1 MKGERDA
8 YHLVEL
14 GHEDLD
20 VAQHR
25 TARAVAR
32 EVRLRPDVPVRAVP
46 LLLVLQVE
54 ARDGRVV
61 AALLRHVAHARFRR
75 IHHAREGLADDR
87 VVRLLA
93 ALVVRND
100 GRGDVGLVVPA
111 RQVPLQN
118 QHEPLVRVVSLETT
132 RLGKAGKQNSG
143 ESRISMCISISPRC
157 SRSERGERKNTG
169 MRTRVRSWP
178 THQRYSEGTTRLQ
191 RFQDVHEQTRLD
203 VGLSTDFASAYV
215 LWIFASPN
223 GINDYPLRCT
233 LRIRYLRWYREGRL
247 VSLPRPWF
255 GLHRALVHSTAIPHA
270 TLK

>member
-1 MKGERDA
+1 MKRERDA

-14 GHEDLD
+14 GHEDFD

-93 ALVVRND
+93 ALFVRND
-100 GRGDVGLVVPA
+100 GRGDVGLVVPT

-132 RLGKAGKQNSG
+132 
-143 ESRISMCISISPRC
+143 
-157 SRSERGERKNTG
+157 
-169 MRTRVRSWP
+169 
-178 THQRYSEGTTRLQ
+178 
-191 RFQDVHEQTRLD
+191 
-203 VGLSTDFASAYV
+203 
-215 LWIFASPN
+215 
-223 GINDYPLRCT
+223 
-233 LRIRYLRWYREGRL
+233 
-247 VSLPRPWF
+247 
-255 GLHRALVHSTAIPHA
+255 
-270 TLK
+270 

>member
-1 MKGERDA
+1 MKRERDA

-32 EVRLRPDVPVRAVP
+32 EVRLRPDVPVRAVS

-61 AALLRHVAHARFRR
+61 AALLRHARFRR
-75 IHHAREGLADDR
+75 IHYAREGLADDR

-93 ALVVRND
+93 ALFVRND
-100 GRGDVGLVVPA
+100 GRGDVGLVVPT

-132 RLGKAGKQNSG
+132 
-143 ESRISMCISISPRC
+143 
-157 SRSERGERKNTG
+157 
-169 MRTRVRSWP
+169 
-178 THQRYSEGTTRLQ
+178 
-191 RFQDVHEQTRLD
+191 
-203 VGLSTDFASAYV
+203 
-215 LWIFASPN
+215 
-223 GINDYPLRCT
+223 
-233 LRIRYLRWYREGRL
+233 
-247 VSLPRPWF
+247 
-255 GLHRALVHSTAIPHA
+255 
-270 TLK
+270 